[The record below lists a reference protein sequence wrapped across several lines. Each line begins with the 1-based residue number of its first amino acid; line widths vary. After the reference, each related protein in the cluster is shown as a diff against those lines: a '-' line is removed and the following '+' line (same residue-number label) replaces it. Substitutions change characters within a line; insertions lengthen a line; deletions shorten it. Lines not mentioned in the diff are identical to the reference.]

1 MSVFFHDTVYRL
13 RPATKTARSGEAGVP
28 DYSTLAAAPIDGS
41 DARVLKWEGV
51 QVRPISQAEQDLED
65 RNTAVSQ
72 WYIATASGADDF
84 DIQAGDWIRL
94 PDGDIT
100 VLIGDPARPSDPVS
114 GGLDH
119 IQCHVQRAA
128 G

>member
-1 MSVFFHDTVYRL
+1 MTVFFHDTVYRL
-13 RPATKTARSGEAGVP
+13 RPASKTSRSGETGVA

-41 DARVLKWEGV
+41 DARVLEWANV
-51 QVRPISQAEQDLED
+51 QVRPESQAETDTED
-65 RNTAVSQ
+65 RSTSVSQ
-72 WYIATASGADDF
+72 WFIATASGAPDF
-84 DIQAGDWIRL
+84 DVKAGDWIRL
-94 PDGDIT
+94 PDGSIT

-119 IQCHVQRAA
+119 IQIRVQRSA